1 MCKSMLEEGH
11 VLAVSPGNLKCI
23 KDFSYLFVLGGVREA
38 LFGDH
43 NYHLIWKERR
53 GFAKVAIE
61 AKTVNRRIFLNLSQ
75 MNILIRL
82 LFQCLQ
88 KIVEKLCVL

>member
-1 MCKSMLEEGH
+1 LIC
-11 VLAVSPGNLKCI
+11 
-23 KDFSYLFVLGGVREA
+23 LGGVREA

-61 AKTVNRRIFLNLSQ
+61 AKTVNRLIFLFSL
-75 MNILIRL
+75 
-82 LFQCLQ
+82 
-88 KIVEKLCVL
+88 E